1 MSNLLQ
7 SSRFLKDCEK
17 YESVIATMPEGNVK
31 NETVQLLQKLIYS
44 IKKLDNMHL
53 EMVYSRQLPTM
64 GGEMKQEITDLRKK
78 LETRIRDWSQAQ
90 QKIK

>member
-17 YESVIATMPEGNVK
+17 YESVIATMPEGTVK

-78 LETRIRDWSQAQ
+78 LETRIKDWSQAQ
-90 QKIK
+90 QKIR

>member
-7 SSRFLKDCEK
+7 KSSRFQEDCEK

-44 IKKLDNMHL
+44 IKKLDSMHL
-53 EMVYSRQLPTM
+53 EMIYARQLPTM
-64 GGEMKQEITDLRKK
+64 GNEMKEEILGLRKK
-78 LETRIRDWSQAQ
+78 LETRIRDWTQAQ
-90 QKIK
+90 KN

>member
-53 EMVYSRQLPTM
+53 EMIYSRQLPTM
-64 GGEMKQEITDLRKK
+64 GNEMKDEISDLRKK
-78 LETRIRDWSQAQ
+78 LETRIRDWTQT
-90 QKIK
+90 QKN

>member
-17 YESVIATMPEGNVK
+17 YESMIATMPEGNVK
-31 NETVQLLQKLIYS
+31 TETVQLLQKLIYS

-53 EMVYSRQLPTM
+53 EMIYSRQLPTM
-64 GGEMKQEITDLRKK
+64 GGDMKQEITDLRKK
-78 LETRIRDWSQAQ
+78 LETRIKDWT
-90 QKIK
+90 QKQGHK

>member
-17 YESVIATMPEGNVK
+17 YKSVIATMPEGNVK

-78 LETRIRDWSQAQ
+78 LETRIKDWSQAQ
-90 QKIK
+90 QKIR

>member
-53 EMVYSRQLPTM
+53 EMIYSRQLPTM
-64 GGEMKQEITDLRKK
+64 GGDMKQEITDLRKK
-78 LETRIRDWSQAQ
+78 LETRLRDWSQAQ
-90 QKIK
+90 KN

>member
-17 YESVIATMPEGNVK
+17 YELVIATMPEGNVK
-31 NETVQLLQKLIYS
+31 NETMQLLQKLIYS

-53 EMVYSRQLPTM
+53 EMIYSRQLPTM
-64 GGEMKQEITDLRKK
+64 GGDMKQEITDLRKK
-78 LETRIRDWSQAQ
+78 LETRIKDWSRKQGHN
-90 QKIK
+90 

>member
-64 GGEMKQEITDLRKK
+64 GGEMKQDITATRKK
-78 LETRIRDWSQAQ
+78 LETRLKDWSQAQ
-90 QKIK
+90 KN

>member
-53 EMVYSRQLPTM
+53 EMVYSRQLPTI
-64 GGEMKQEITDLRKK
+64 GSDMKQEITDLRKK
-78 LETRIRDWSQAQ
+78 LETRIKDWSQKQ
-90 QKIK
+90 EHN

>member
-78 LETRIRDWSQAQ
+78 LETRIKDWSLAQ
-90 QKIK
+90 KN